1 MPTTLNN
8 QANITYDY
16 TGAVTPETVG
26 SNTVATTLLDEYS
39 MTATKTPLS
48 STFRPGDNVTYTIE
62 IENNGLGDLYNLQV
76 IDNLG
81 SDTSVKPLTFLNAIL
96 YLNNV
101 QTPITPTTAAD
112 NSIIFSLPSPF
123 TSGSAAIII
132 YNATVARDT
141 ILNSITNTLTV
152 TANGGSSTGAVVTV
166 NPNPTATITAANYAQ
181 LSITKQSDKNII
193 SSGDTLT
200 YTFNLTNTGNEPAT
214 NVVLTDTLP
223 QNFTITQVSVTTGGS
238 TVVYSASDYNL
249 DTSSNTI
256 TLPNT
261 TGTPITVPAATT
273 SGAGLTVVQITGTVS
288 V

>member
-1 MPTTLNN
+1 MPTILNN

-16 TGAVTPETVG
+16 TGARATESVG

-39 MTATKTPLS
+39 MTANKTPLNN
-48 STFRPGDNVTYTIE
+48 TFRPGDNVTYTIE
-62 IENNGLGDLYNLQV
+62 IKNNGLGDLYNLQV

-81 SDTSVKPLTFLNAIL
+81 SETSVKPLNFLNAIL
-96 YLNNV
+96 YLNNA
-101 QTPITPTTAAD
+101 QTPITPTISLD
-112 NSIIFSLPSPF
+112 NSVIFTLPSPF
-123 TSGSAAIII
+123 VSGSTAIII
-132 YNATVARDT
+132 YNATVSRDT
-141 ILNSITNTLTV
+141 VLSSITNTLTV
-152 TANGGSSTGAVVTV
+152 TANGGSTTGTVITV

-223 QNFTITQVSVTTGGS
+223 QNFTITQVSVTTDGS
-238 TVVYSASDYNL
+238 TIIYSSSEYDL
-249 DTSSNTI
+249 DTSTNTI
-256 TLPNT
+256 TLPNA
-261 TGTPITVPAATT
+261 TGATITVPAATS
-273 SGAGLTVVQITGTVS
+273 SGAGITTVEIIGTVS